1 MNRSNFLYLPR
12 GKQNGSPGL
21 ESSCTL
27 LWSLRC
33 NGHLQSATGAGTA
46 AGSGPRAN
54 GEYRGPGRKA
64 EGTVTAD
71 LFSEMNLTEI
81 QKLKQ
86 QLMTV
91 RLLPEQPYTNF
102 SLKESII
109 KHEGLYSKWEPY
121 KIVTCNKHHIDEG
134 LVSQHFV
141 FLGFNLIF
149 SALLR
154 NSSSSPLWATY

>member
-1 MNRSNFLYLPR
+1 M
-12 GKQNGSPGL
+12 
-21 ESSCTL
+21 
-27 LWSLRC
+27 
-33 NGHLQSATGAGTA
+33 
-46 AGSGPRAN
+46 
-54 GEYRGPGRKA
+54 
-64 EGTVTAD
+64 TAD

-91 RLLPEQPYTNF
+91 RLLPEQPYANF

-109 KHEGLYSKWEPY
+109 KHEGPCSKWEQY
-121 KIVTCNKHHIDEG
+121 KSVKWNKHHIDEG

-141 FLGFNLIF
+141 FLDFNLIF

-154 NSSSSPLWATY
+154 NSSSSPTHIPCVCNKASILGSVLFSLYILPLSYILRKKFCASSLSPLHNCLTEIRVDAPKLFPAEQ